1 MVKMGSVG
9 EDVKKIQMRLKTL
22 GYFESLCDGKFG
34 KKTLGAVLAYQKL
47 NGLTVDGIVGKN
59 TLKSLGLN

>member
-22 GYFESLCDGKFG
+22 GYFDSLCDGKFG
-34 KKTLGAVLAYQKL
+34 KKTLGAVLSFQKL
-47 NGLTVDGIVGKN
+47 NGLVVDGIVGDK
-59 TLKSLGLN
+59 TLTALRLK